1 MPISL
6 DCPCGKALR
15 VQDHLAGKKVKCP
28 VCGEILDVPSVPA
41 TREKEDVVFDE
52 IAPEPRPSKSL
63 ATTSSTSVRKSRTDE
78 LSVSGKAASSSFGHV
93 LVPSMFG
100 TTSLTLRGDRLVDDT
115 KKIVA
120 SHHTEILL
128 NRLDSA
134 EIVVGGN
141 NAFLAIGVMSLMIGL
156 PLIPVLVGIPIAML
170 GLVFFAL
177 YFFMK
182 NRFLVIRS
190 GSNAAVLVIKGPDE
204 EFQEFLDAVLTAAA
218 AHSER

>member
-28 VCGEILDVPSVPA
+28 VCGEILDVPGASA
-41 TREKEDVVFDE
+41 TRDKEDVVFDE

-63 ATTSSTSVRKSRTDE
+63 ATTSSTSVRKSRSGE

-100 TTSLTLRGDRLVDDT
+100 NTTLTLRGDRLIDDT

-120 SHHTEILL
+120 SHHSEILL
-128 NRLDSA
+128 SRIDSA
-134 EIVVGGN
+134 EIAVSGN
-141 NAFLAIGVMSLMIGL
+141 NALLGIGL
-156 PLIPVLVGIPIAML
+156 VTLPMFGVGVL
-170 GLVFFAL
+170 FFLL
-177 YFFMK
+177 YLFIK

-190 GSNAAVLVIKGPDE
+190 GSNAAVLVIKGAED

-218 AHSER
+218 EHSRN

>member
-28 VCGEILDVPSVPA
+28 VCGEILDVPSGSA

-63 ATTSSTSVRKSRTDE
+63 ATTSSTSVRKSRSGE
-78 LSVSGKAASSSFGHV
+78 LSVTGKAASSSFGHV

-100 TTSLTLRGDRLVDDT
+100 STTLTLRGDRLIDDT
-115 KKIVA
+115 KKLVA
-120 SHHTEILL
+120 SHHSEILL
-128 NRLDSA
+128 SRIDSA
-134 EIVVGGN
+134 EIVVSGN
-141 NAFLAIGVMSLMIGL
+141 NALLALGVPLTLALGIGL
-156 PLIPVLVGIPIAML
+156 ILI
-170 GLVFFAL
+170 AL

-190 GSNAAVLVIKGPDE
+190 GSNVAVLVIKGPEE